1 MQILHKG
8 KKKYGV
14 NNKKIKKYFRNYIKK
29 LYRCTVSAVTQEKLV
44 DSTIFLKRII
54 IFVSCSPL

>member
-14 NNKKIKKYFRNYIKK
+14 NNKKIKKYFHILPKK
-29 LYRCTVSAVTQEKLV
+29 LYRSAVSAVTQEK
-44 DSTIFLKRII
+44 
-54 IFVSCSPL
+54 

>member
-14 NNKKIKKYFRNYIKK
+14 NNKKIKKYFRNHIKK

-44 DSTIFLKRII
+44 DVRF
-54 IFVSCSPL
+54 F

>member
-14 NNKKIKKYFRNYIKK
+14 NNKKIKKYFRNHIKK

-44 DSTIFLKRII
+44 DVRFFEKNYYIC
-54 IFVSCSPL
+54 VV